1 MKNFGANLKNIR
13 ISSDM
18 TQKQVAE
25 NLNVSLKTI
34 SHWELGITEPNLEC
48 LTKIKD
54 MFNVSYE
61 ELLD

>member
-48 LTKIKD
+48 LTKIED